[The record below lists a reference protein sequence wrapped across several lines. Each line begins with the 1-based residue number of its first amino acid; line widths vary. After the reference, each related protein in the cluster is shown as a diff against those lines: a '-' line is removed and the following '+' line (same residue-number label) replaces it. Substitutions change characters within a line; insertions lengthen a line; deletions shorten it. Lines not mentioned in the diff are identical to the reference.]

1 MDRRAGWWRLG
12 VALLLVAVMLVVVA
26 CGGDDEEDTPG
37 ATATPGASTMA
48 TSVSPEPTAST
59 GAATTATEPSADVPT
74 GLKGD
79 LIVFAAA
86 SLTDAFGEIKE
97 LLEDANPGLTITY
110 NFAGSQQLATQ
121 LAEGARADVFAS
133 ANSTQMTAAQD
144 ADAISGEPVIF
155 VRNRLAI
162 VVPADN
168 PASIQTPADLAND
181 GIKLVVAA
189 EAAPVG
195 AYTLQILDN
204 LSADPEFGANFRSR
218 VEANIVSHEDNV
230 RQVVTKVQLGEADAG
245 VVYVSDVTPDVREDV
260 AIIEIPEEF
269 NVIATYPVATVAGG
283 DAELAQ
289 AFMDYLLAP
298 GGQAILVNWGFT
310 SVEP

>member
-1 MDRRAGWWRLG
+1 MDRRARWWRPG
-12 VALLLVAVMLVVVA
+12 IALLLVAVMLVVVA
-26 CGGDDEEDTPG
+26 CGGDEAATPV
-37 ATATPGASTMA
+37 ATAASGAGTTA
-48 TSVSPEPTAST
+48 TSVSAEPTA
-59 GAATTATEPSADVPT
+59 ATTTADPSADVPA

-79 LIVFAAA
+79 LTVFAAA

-121 LAEGARADVFAS
+121 LAEGAGADVFAS

-168 PASIQTPADLAND
+168 PADIQTPADLANN
-181 GIKLVVAA
+181 GLKLVVAA

-195 AYTLQILDN
+195 NYTLQILDN
-204 LSADPEFGANFRSR
+204 MSADPEFGADFRSR
-218 VEANIVSHEDNV
+218 VEANIVSQEDNV

-269 NVIATYPVATVAGG
+269 NVIATYPVATIADGN
-283 DAELAQ
+283 AELAQ
-289 AFMDYLLAP
+289 AFIDYLLTP

-310 SVEP
+310 PVEP